1 MSAMALQSVPVSF
14 TFVNQTASSVVAKPD
29 EEDLA
34 IIKSH
39 AMRAV
44 HRQRRASPRKPVR
57 PPKLAAPLATDWED
71 FALCKFFDD
80 FVFPKENASGNAFR
94 YLDFLPSIY
103 KRDARQSHLTD
114 AVLAV
119 ALVHFANQRR
129 VDGLNL
135 RARRKYARSLNLVNR
150 SLANP
155 VEKGSDEVL
164 ATLCL
169 LAKYEI
175 ISGDETGLW
184 RSHERG
190 QAALI
195 NHRGKAQLQTEAGLG
210 LFRLVW
216 IRQQLNCI
224 AQSAAPPER
233 PTFNWDAAFPSP
245 HLKHLMLL
253 VSRLVL
259 GRSQARE
266 LFADGY
272 AAVAEE
278 KTMEQLQWSHEVH
291 SINEDML
298 SFRQSLPLELH
309 HWSISSCEVIHEAG
323 RVREAAEYFPVH
335 LNLFHNLHH
344 ASIWHIYTYCQIYLL
359 QSLIQHTF
367 PLNDCHHDAQQ
378 QVQEASLT
386 FTTTVLPDM
395 CLHLRLQQ
403 AIDDVCASVPFLLG
417 WSDDARFLNTAGRG
431 RGIACH
437 YIIWVLAAALSIR
450 EVPVPKAQWEWIRA
464 RLIEVG
470 FLHGIRHALVFA

>member
-1 MSAMALQSVPVSF
+1 MAVQPVIVSF
-14 TFVNQTASSVVAKPD
+14 TFVNQTGSSVVAKPD

-44 HRQRRASPRKPVR
+44 HRQRRASPRKPTR
-57 PPKLAAPLATDWED
+57 THKLAAPLATDWED
-71 FALCKFFDD
+71 LALCKFFGD
-80 FVFPKENASGNAFR
+80 FVFPKENAGGNAFR

-103 KRDARQSHLTD
+103 ERDAKQSHLTD

-119 ALVHFANQRR
+119 ALIHFANQKR
-129 VDGLNL
+129 VEGLNM
-135 RARRKYARSLNLVNR
+135 RARRSYARSLNLVNR

-155 VEKGSDEVL
+155 IEKGSDEVL

-184 RSHERG
+184 RSHEKG

-210 LFRLVW
+210 LFRLIW

-224 AQSAAPPER
+224 AQSATPPER
-233 PTFNWDAAFPSP
+233 PTFNWDLAFPSP
-245 HLKHLMLL
+245 HLKQLMLL

-259 GRSQARE
+259 VRSQAHE
-266 LFADGY
+266 LFADGSE
-272 AAVAEE
+272 AIAEE
-278 KTMEQLQWSHEVH
+278 KTTAELQWAHEVQ
-291 SINEDML
+291 SIDEDML
-298 SFRQSLPLELH
+298 SFRQSLPPELH
-309 HWSISSCEVIHEAG
+309 HWSAASCVVIPEEA
-323 RVREAAEYFPVH
+323 RRAREAAEYLPMH
-335 LNLFHNLHH
+335 LNIFYNLHH

-359 QSLIQHTF
+359 QSMIQHTS
-367 PLNDCHHDAQQ
+367 PLCNCGDDMPQ
-378 QVQEASLT
+378 QVEESSSM
-386 FTTTVLPDM
+386 FTTTVIPSI

-437 YIIWVLAAALSIR
+437 YIIWVLAAALSVR
-450 EVPVPKAQWEWIRA
+450 EVLVPEAQREWIRA